1 MKTVLPFLFIII
13 FIVSGNFLK
22 GTINQYQ
29 TDIKLLNSTNK
40 TLTTNITK
48 LNKQIK
54 TLQKKQ
60 KQIIKS
66 NTQQNKN
73 IFLQQRKREVLF
85 LSRIRLKQQVINS
98 FYHIYKINKK
108 NIYKEVM
115 FFNTR
120 GKEIYKKSSIQ
131 ILKTNVSKKK
141 YFAKIKKLKEGQIY
155 VSSVEKYKNNSV
167 IRVITPIFRRFKK
180 VGYLMGVVDYT
191 FLQKIKKVK
200 NEIKK

>member
-1 MKTVLPFLFIII
+1 MKTVLFFLFIII